1 LGKRS
6 DFKRLDKD
14 KYYTID
20 PRAVA
25 ALQPFLADREI
36 FVEPCAGAGD
46 LIDQLEA
53 LGHDCLYSCDIDPD
67 GPKDMLCKDALTID
81 KFDVHF
87 ATSIIT
93 NPPWSRPILHQM
105 IEHFVHL
112 KPTWLLFDA
121 DWMHTAQAVPYLHYY
136 CTDIVSV
143 GRLKWIPGTTMQGK
157 DNVCW
162 YKFNQRKQEGILPH
176 PYTLRFHPRII
187 ND

>member
-25 ALQPFLADREI
+25 ALQPFLADKEV

-46 LIDQLEA
+46 LIDQLED
-53 LGHDCLYSCDIDPD
+53 LGHGCLYSCDIDPD
-67 GPKDMLCKDALTID
+67 GPRDILCKDALTID

-87 ATSIIT
+87 ATCIIT
-93 NPPWSRPILHQM
+93 NPPWSRPTLHAM
-105 IEHFVHL
+105 IEHFMSL
-112 KPTWLLFDA
+112 GKKTWLLFDA
-121 DWMHTAQAVPYLHYY
+121 DWAHTAQAVPYLNKW
-136 CTDIVSV
+136 CTKIVSV

-157 DNVCW
+157 DNCCW
-162 YKFNQRKQEGILPH
+162 YLFH
-176 PYTLRFHPRII
+176 PIKGPDWHIAYLPRII